1 MKSVHVVL
9 TDNGKPC
16 FGHCTCTVGLRK
28 HCAHVGALL
37 YVLCETVAEGLS
49 ELPADPACTDI
60 PCPWAEPKGSHCD
73 PKFAEDM
80 NIYKAKFG
88 KEPPKKKF
96 KPSPSVSERKYSFN
110 FEEDKDF
117 ERKIKFTNDL
127 TANECSTLPPVF
139 HLITGKLPN
148 EQESGHQSSQELRH
162 EMRGIDLAHALEV
175 GVETSR
181 KIELPVHIRGSADHN
196 LGQCS
201 KAHKSSAIDSI
212 ISSPQQQPVSLP
224 EIKDRVKRIR
234 KQLFITEEQVESIER
249 GTCEQSNCQLW
260 FDHRAPRITALKCKR
275 ALVEKGTSPKKALS
289 EIMQYKSQVSTD
301 LMKDGLESEPAII
314 EKKL

>member
-1 MKSVHVVL
+1 MDGVCAVKAFCNPSFSTNADDVKSVHVVL

-28 HCAHVGALL
+28 DCAHVGALL
-37 YVLCETVAEGLS
+37 YVLCEIVAEGLT

-73 PKFAEDM
+73 PKFAEDI

-96 KPSPSVSERKYSFN
+96 KPSPSVAERKYSFT

-117 ERKIKFTNDL
+117 ERKIKLKNDL
-127 TANECSTLPPVF
+127 LIANERSSLSPVF

-148 EQESGHQSSQELRH
+148 ELESVQQSSQELSH
-162 EMRGIDLAHALEV
+162 EMQDIDLAHASEV
-175 GVETSR
+175 EVEAST
-181 KIELPVHIRGSADHN
+181 KIELPVHTQATAVNN
-196 LGQCS
+196 LGQGS

-212 ISSPQQQPVSLP
+212 ISPPKQQPVSLT
-224 EIKDRVKRIR
+224 EIKDRAERI
-234 KQLFITEEQVESIER
+234 KKKLFITKEEVESVER
-249 GTCEQSNCQLW
+249 GTREQSNCQLCPSIPFCFSRW
-260 FDHRAPRITALKCKR
+260 TNW
-275 ALVEKGTSPKKALS
+275 G
-289 EIMQYKSQVSTD
+289 
-301 LMKDGLESEPAII
+301 G
-314 EKKL
+314 